1 MIFGYTKFYRHREK
15 ANSGFAITDEKIR
28 LYLGLL
34 LLNGCHKFLDRKEV
48 LIQCLVVSSSIFFG
62 IFIFVTKNNLKHKKF
77 LKLLPVVNK
86 WNRRFLKFSFNR

>member
-34 LLNGCHKFLDRKEV
+34 LLNECHMFLDGKCIGRRPPILLCKEV

-62 IFIFVTKNNLKHKKF
+62 IFNFLTKNNLKQEI
-77 LKLLPVVNK
+77 LEAPS
-86 WNRRFLKFSFNR
+86 RG